1 MRVRSGDWQGR
12 FRRKNR
18 HWLIRGMLLLAGDR
32 QMNRTTEAATLLE
45 QARRLRE
52 LALRFDQAI
61 IKDDV
66 LRLSERCEELA
77 QTANDAVVRGWHY
90 GTTASTAGASLR
102 RPPQPGTIEEVSEP
116 THELLKNVHAYWIA
130 KRGYRIAPPWSALQL
145 DEMAAFLPHIT
156 LIAVDLP
163 RFRFWYCGTRVAQ
176 AYGEDVTGK
185 SFDEV
190 DLGSLKRDVV
200 SVFTKIARECRPQF
214 ARIRF
219 TKQQDER
226 YVDYERIALP
236 LSDDG
241 RTVNMIL
248 CAYAYR
254 RVCLNAV
261 TGNMIKPLA

>member
-1 MRVRSGDWQGR
+1 
-12 FRRKNR
+12 
-18 HWLIRGMLLLAGDR
+18 
-32 QMNRTTEAATLLE
+32 MNRKTEAARLLE

-52 LALRFDQAI
+52 LAPGFDHPI

-66 LRLSERCEELA
+66 LRLAEQCEELA

-90 GTTASTAGASLR
+90 ETTASTAGASSR
-102 RPPQPGTIEEVSEP
+102 RALQPGTIEEVSEP
-116 THELLKNVHAYWIA
+116 THESLKNVHAYWIA
-130 KRGYRIAPPWSALQL
+130 KRGYRIAPPWSVLQL
-145 DEMAAFLPHIT
+145 DEMAAFLPDIT
-156 LIAVDLP
+156 LIDVVGDLP
-163 RFRFWYCGTRVAQ
+163 RFCFWFCGTRVAE

-185 SFDEV
+185 FFDEV

-200 SVFTKIARECRPQF
+200 SFFTKIARECRPQA

-236 LSDDG
+236 LSEDG

-261 TGNMIKPLA
+261 SGNMIKPLT